1 MHRHYPLFLFAA
13 LSLAPALHAEETAV
27 APAHPATLEQRLEES
42 ERHRNELAV
51 QLQSASSDSA
61 QLAQLRQENQRLKQQ
76 LHDSQTSQPKRL
88 LNEEQT
94 WYVTGAA
101 TALLAFMLGALSRG
115 RRRQRREWLN

>member
-1 MHRHYPLFLFAA
+1 MHRHYPPFLFAA
-13 LSLAPALHAEETAV
+13 LSLAPALHAEEASV
-27 APAHPATLEQRLEES
+27 AAEQPATLEQRLAES

-61 QLAQLRQENQRLKQQ
+61 QLARLRQENQRLKQQ
-76 LHDSQTSQPKRL
+76 LHDVQTRQPERL